1 MALLEISEGQL
12 TAWLTGFFW
21 PFVRI
26 GALLVAA
33 PMFGARTVPV
43 RVRITLALLLA
54 LVVYPLIETPVD
66 VDPLSLPG
74 ATLVLRE
81 ILIGVTLGFVLQM
94 VFSAMAMAGELVAL
108 SMGLAFA
115 SMVDPERGGS
125 VPLVGQYF
133 VIFSTLLFLA
143 MDGHLA
149 LLALLV
155 ESFQML
161 PPATGG
167 LAGAGF
173 QQLVGWGSDMFA
185 SAVFVALPASASLL
199 VANVSM
205 GMIARSAPQL
215 NVFAVGFP
223 MTLLLGL
230 VVLTFSMPSL
240 GAQFAEVLQAG
251 FEHARTV
258 LGAAR

>member
-1 MALLEISEGQL
+1 MPLFEIPEADLL
-12 TAWLTGFFW
+12 AWLTGLLW

-33 PMFGARTVPV
+33 PLFGARTVPV
-43 RVRITLALLLA
+43 RVRIALALLLA
-54 LVVYPLIETPVD
+54 VVVFPLVPVPRD
-66 VDPLSLPG
+66 VSPLSIDG
-74 ATLVLRE
+74 ALLVLRE
-81 ILIGVTLGFVLQM
+81 VLIGVSMGFLVQM

-133 VIFSTLLFLA
+133 VVFSTLLFLA

-149 LLALLV
+149 LLVLLV
-155 ESFQML
+155 ESFQLL
-161 PPATGG
+161 PPAGGG
-167 LAGAGF
+167 LGAGGF
-173 QQLVGWGSDMFA
+173 AELVAWGSEMFRA
-185 SAVFVALPASASLL
+185 AVFVALPASASLL

-215 NVFAVGFP
+215 NVFSVGFP
-223 MTLLLGL
+223 MTLLLGI
-230 VVLTFSMPSL
+230 VVLMLSMPSL
-240 GAQFAEVLQAG
+240 GGQFSEVLG
-251 FEHARTV
+251 SGLERVGDV

>member
-1 MALLEISEGQL
+1 MPLLEVSQGQL
-12 TAWLTGFFW
+12 TAWLTGLFW

-54 LVVYPLIETPVD
+54 LVVYPLVQTPVD

-74 ATLVLRE
+74 AALVLRE
-81 ILIGVTLGFVLQM
+81 VLQM

-133 VIFSTLLFLA
+133 VIFATLLFLA

-155 ESFQML
+155 ESFQVL
-161 PPATGG
+161 PPASGG

-173 QQLVGWGSDMFA
+173 QQLVSWGSDMFA
-185 SAVFVALPASASLL
+185 AAVFVALPASAALL

-240 GAQFAEVLQAG
+240 GAQFEQVLEAG
-251 FEHARTV
+251 FAHARAV